1 MKKQIQREHL
11 VSKIK
16 MLTGLEFEIK
26 ENKLQLNAGGL
37 SMSELDRLVKYC
49 NRVGLEYNLESNL
62 IFTIL

>member
-1 MKKQIQREHL
+1 MKKHIEREHL

-16 MLTGLEFEIK
+16 MLTGLEFEIIDD
-26 ENKLQLNAGGL
+26 KLQLNAGQL

-62 IFTIL
+62 IFTIQ

>member
-1 MKKQIQREHL
+1 MKKHIEREHL

-16 MLTGLEFEIK
+16 MLTGLEFEIVD
-26 ENKLQLNAGGL
+26 NKLQLNAGGL

-62 IFTIL
+62 IFTIS